1 MLYQFTFMPT
11 VYEYSGCLMFFQHL
25 VLSLTFSPC
34 VCVCV
39 CDISLM
45 TNNLEYLSYI
55 SIWISD
61 VFAFSIEFS
70 AFFLIID
77 EFLIFLNMRLLT
89 ELLVSWPTL
98 VLPFHSLSGIFWWLE
113 VLPFPHPC
121 FTEIWLPNN
130 YVFKVYVMFW
140 YTTIKL
146 INKSITTHN
155 YQFLCV

>member
-1 MLYQFTFMPT
+1 
-11 VYEYSGCLMFFQHL
+11 
-25 VLSLTFSPC
+25 
-34 VCVCV
+34 
-39 CDISLM
+39 M

-98 VLPFHSLSGIFWWLE
+98 VLPFHSLSGIFW
-113 VLPFPHPC
+113 
-121 FTEIWLPNN
+121 
-130 YVFKVYVMFW
+130 
-140 YTTIKL
+140 
-146 INKSITTHN
+146 
-155 YQFLCV
+155 

>member
-1 MLYQFTFMPT
+1 MFLNTSFRDIHPHFCKVYFYAWNFQSVHVFNQRVLKSFSKMLYQFTFMPT

-98 VLPFHSLSGIFWWLE
+98 VLPFHSLSGIFW
-113 VLPFPHPC
+113 
-121 FTEIWLPNN
+121 
-130 YVFKVYVMFW
+130 
-140 YTTIKL
+140 
-146 INKSITTHN
+146 
-155 YQFLCV
+155 